1 VIGDVIPR
9 PDRRL
14 RGCLAIVM
22 TNIAVALVALGAH
35 WLITPVTQTQKQDST
50 FERQKP
56 QVSDWPPHNHDNES
70 PQA

>member
-1 VIGDVIPR
+1 
-9 PDRRL
+9 
-14 RGCLAIVM
+14 M
-22 TNIAVALVALGAH
+22 TNIALALVALGAH
-35 WLITPVTQTQKQDST
+35 WLMTPVTQTQKQDSS